1 MPAWAFLGAAWDDMG
16 GVGSQH
22 FPRNDRHRARVDDV
36 ARGAR
41 RRTTLLSG
49 AVVAVAAGAWAVAT
63 VRGGGSPPPVP
74 VGLPDAGPL
83 VAWGSRV
90 GGLLTL
96 LVSVVAVGSL
106 MVVAAG
112 AATTEVRRR
121 AAGSA
126 RTWLRW
132 WAALLVVGAVLGEAE
147 ALGVSLGA
155 LDAAHLVDLATRTP
169 PMLLAQLA
177 VLLGAAWLLRRATT
191 TATRALWLAPVV
203 GVAVVSSLRGH
214 PATGDAMAVGGLV
227 VHVTAAL
234 LWTGGLVGL
243 LLHLRTQPR
252 SLALGVPRYSRLA
265 LGCYLVLATSGVLG
279 AALVLADSPRPW
291 SSGYA
296 GIVAAKAAV
305 LVLAGACGVAHR
317 RRSLPA
323 VQAGRTRGFIRLAAG
338 ELCLMAAGAGLA
350 AALARTPLPATPGRS
365 GPAHGHPGSAAA
377 LPDLTWSALWTQA
390 RPNPVVVVV
399 LAVTLAWYLS
409 AAAAVRRTGGT
420 WPARRSVLVVAATGL
435 GLAAT
440 CSGSA
445 TYAHLRPSL
454 FVAQLLLVML
464 VVPALALASRPW
476 LLLRGQAAER
486 VVPPPLGS
494 LLVCG
499 LLLAVQHTPVVAT
512 AFRSD
517 WWHLALLVVAAGC
530 GTLLWW
536 PLLGPGEDGPTGWL
550 LPVAVALAVLAAR
563 LGLGRD
569 LLAPEWFLQV
579 RLLGADPFADQRTA
593 ALVTTAAAAGL
604 VLAAVV
610 LAVRRPSYPAPTGPG
625 GQSPVSTVPRSSAA
639 PIAP

>member
-1 MPAWAFLGAAWDDMG
+1 M
-16 GVGSQH
+16 
-22 FPRNDRHRARVDDV
+22 DDV
-36 ARGAR
+36 GRGAR
-41 RRTTLLSG
+41 RAPALLATVTLT
-49 AVVAVAAGAWAVAT
+49 VTVAVAAGVWAVAT

-83 VAWGSRV
+83 VAWSSRWC
-90 GGLLTL
+90 GLLTL
-96 LVSVVAVGSL
+96 LVSVVSVGSV

-132 WAALLVVGAVLGEAE
+132 WAALLVVGWVLGEAD
-147 ALGVSLGA
+147 ALGVPLTVLGTT
-155 LDAAHLVDLATRTP
+155 HLTDLASRTP
-169 PMLLAQLA
+169 PLLLAQLA
-177 VLLGAAWLLRRATT
+177 VLLGGAWLLPRAATT
-191 TATRALWLAPVV
+191 VARAVWLGPVV

-214 PATGDAMAVGGLV
+214 PATADAMAVGGLV

-243 LLHLRTQPR
+243 LHHLRRQPH
-252 SLALGVPRYSRLA
+252 SLALGVPSYSRLA
-265 LGCYLVLATSGVLG
+265 LWCYLVLATSGLLN

-296 GIVAAKAAV
+296 GIVAAKAVV
-305 LVLAGACGVAHR
+305 LLLAGACGVAHR

-323 VQAGRTRGFIRLAAG
+323 VQAGRTRGFVLLAAG

-350 AALARTPLPATPGRS
+350 AALARTPLPSTPGGS
-365 GPAHGHPGSAAA
+365 GSAHGHPGGATV

-390 RPNPVVVVV
+390 RPNPVVVVA
-399 LAVTLAWYLS
+399 LAVALTGYLS
-409 AAAAVRRTGGT
+409 AVAALRRTGGT
-420 WPARRSVLVVAATGL
+420 WPARRTVLVVAATGL
-435 GLAAT
+435 ALVAT

-454 FVAQLLLVML
+454 FVAQLLTVML
-464 VVPALALASRPW
+464 VVPPFALAGRPW
-476 LLLRGQAAER
+476 LLLPSPRSSGR
-486 VVPPPLGS
+486 PVPPALGS
-494 LLVCG
+494 LVVCG

-517 WWHLALLVVAAGC
+517 WWHLALLALAAG
-530 GTLLWW
+530 GGALLWW
-536 PLLGPGEDGPTGWL
+536 PLLGPGAAGPIGPRGGWERAGWL

-569 LLAPEWFLQV
+569 LLAPQWFLEV

-593 ALVTTAAAAGL
+593 ALVTAAAAAGL
-604 VLAAVV
+604 VVAAVV
-610 LAVRRPSYPAPTGPG
+610 LAVRRPPYPAPSDPG
-625 GQSPVSTVPRSSAA
+625 GQSRASTVPRSSAA
-639 PIAP
+639 PMAP